1 MFLKG
6 MLLLDAPLL
15 IAVARNLVNGLLL
28 DTPLVVAVVRNSLA
42 ALAKE

>member
-1 MFLKG
+1 MLLKG

-15 IAVARNLVNGLLL
+15 IAVARNLDNGLLL